1 MNYTLTTR
9 KSNYKAH
16 NAQWQD
22 AKVAEF
28 RCRECE
34 NYLQCKEND
43 IKPKM
48 AYSCYKKRGVIK

>member
-1 MNYTLTTR
+1 MNDTLTTR

-22 AKVAEF
+22 AKAAEF

-34 NYLQCKEND
+34 NYLTCREEEKIPE
-43 IKPKM
+43 I
-48 AYSCYKKRGVIK
+48 AYRCFRRRRQA